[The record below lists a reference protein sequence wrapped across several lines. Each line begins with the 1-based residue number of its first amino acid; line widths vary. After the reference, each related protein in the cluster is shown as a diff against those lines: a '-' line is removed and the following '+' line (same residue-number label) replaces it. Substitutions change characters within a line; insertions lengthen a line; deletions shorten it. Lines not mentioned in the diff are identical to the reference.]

1 MPAGAAQLTTQ
12 AFNRLFQAYRP
23 STQRTYPRMFS
34 DYMAFLVVSGL
45 PPAQVDVHILLAF
58 LEYLYQNNCTVSNI
72 ANYLAAIRAL
82 SIIYDLP
89 TECFKHQKIQFFI
102 RSLKL
107 NRPLTLKSHS
117 ALDEHMLHQV
127 IMACH
132 QLQNPLVFSAIY
144 LLAFFS
150 FLRLSNIVPH
160 STSKFDVSRHLARG
174 DIIFGQDLAI
184 ILVKWSKTNQF
195 RDKVAKIS
203 IPVLSNS
210 SLCPVASLKTL
221 LQAVPGTQND
231 PLFTIFK
238 QDSFVPLTDSM
249 VRKHFK
255 RIINILHWQHF
266 KFTFHSF
273 RRSGASWAYQHGVPI
288 HAIKQQGT
296 WASDCVW
303 RYISTQT
310 NHSPLLHAFHQHLLS

>member
-1 MPAGAAQLTTQ
+1 
-12 AFNRLFQAYRP
+12 
-23 STQRTYPRMFS
+23 MFS
-34 DYMAFLVVSGL
+34 HYMAFLVVSGL
-45 PPAQVDVHILLAF
+45 RPAQVDVHILLAF

-89 TECFKHQKIQFFI
+89 TECFKHQQIQLFI

-117 ALDEHMLHQV
+117 VLDEQMLHQV
-127 IMACH
+127 ILACQ

-150 FLRLSNIVPH
+150 FLRLSNVVPH
-160 STSKFDVSRHLARG
+160 STSTFDVSRHLASV

-195 RDKVAKIS
+195 RDKVARIS
-203 IPVLSNS
+203 IPVHSGSL
-210 SLCPVASLKTL
+210 LCPVAALKAL
-221 LQAVPGTQND
+221 PQAVPGTQSD
-231 PLFTIFK
+231 PLFTIFN

-273 RRSGASWAYQHGVPI
+273 RRCGASWAYKHGVPI
-288 HAIKQQGT
+288 DAIEQQGT

-303 RYISTQT
+303 CYISTQS
-310 NHSPLLHAFHQHLLS
+310 HYYPLLHAFH